1 MTDQGVRVQI
11 DSVQQIIDAAY
22 QIRKE
27 ASNPKYKD
35 TDENDVIKKIQDIF
49 KDFSRSFPIMLRH
62 IVQTRK
68 VYPEVIK
75 RYVKLCQAQPTHS
88 ISEFQQRQ
96 ADYLAMVYRKEHP
109 RAGQKEIALIRAKY
123 EQNLKKE
130 EEYMKKVM
138 DVISE
143 ERKTKRNEFNELK
156 RNELFDLINKNID
169 QIPDDITIDIEKEVE
184 APIEVVTRDE
194 SIVLVGG
201 KTDNKPHF
209 REDDEDDP
217 LTIAE
222 EEAERVA
229 QSSTTSQSNE
239 PTNVDEEQNQ
249 SKDE

>member
-27 ASNPKYKD
+27 VHSPKYRGM
-35 TDENDVIKKIQDIF
+35 DENEVIKKIQDIF

-62 IVQTRK
+62 IVQTQK
-68 VYPEVIK
+68 VYPDVIK

-88 ISEFQQRQ
+88 IAEFQQRQ

-109 RAGQKEIALIRAKY
+109 RAGPKEIAAIRAQY
-123 EQNLKKE
+123 EKNLKKE

-143 ERKTKRNEFNELK
+143 ERKTKRNEFNESK
-156 RNELFDLINKNID
+156 RNEIFALIDKNID
-169 QIPDDITIDIEKEVE
+169 QVPDDVMIDIEKKED
-184 APIEVVTRDE
+184 APIEEVTREE

-201 KTDNKPHF
+201 KTNQAGDNNNSSIE
-209 REDDEDDP
+209 ED
-217 LTIAE
+217 
-222 EEAERVA
+222 V
-229 QSSTTSQSNE
+229 STNDSVVGSNTQEQSNE
-239 PTNVDEEQNQ
+239 TT

>member
-1 MTDQGVRVQI
+1 MADQGVRVQI
-11 DSVQQIIDAAY
+11 DSIQQIVDAAY

-27 ASNPKYKD
+27 AKDPKFHGM
-35 TDENDVIKKIQDIF
+35 DENEVIKKIQDTF

-62 IVQTRK
+62 IVQTQK
-68 VYPEVIK
+68 VYPDVIK

-109 RAGQKEIALIRAKY
+109 RAGQKEIAMIRAKY

-143 ERKTKRNEFNELK
+143 ERKTKRTEFNEVK
-156 RNELFDLINKNID
+156 RNELFALIDKNIN

-184 APIEVVTRDE
+184 APIEEVGREE

-201 KTDNKPHF
+201 KTDKIQDLNKTLKE
-209 REDDEDDP
+209 RKDAER
-217 LTIAE
+217 E
-222 EEAERVA
+222 EELE
-229 QSSTTSQSNE
+229 E
-239 PTNVDEEQNQ
+239 PQEPQPSEIPSEEKILD
-249 SKDE
+249 KDE

>member
-27 ASNPKYKD
+27 CGNKKYKGM
-35 TDENDVIKKIQDIF
+35 DENDVIKKIQDIF

-62 IVQTRK
+62 IVQTGK

-156 RNELFDLINKNID
+156 RNELFALIDKNID
-169 QIPDDITIDIEKEVE
+169 QIPDDTTIDIEKEVE
-184 APIEVVTRDE
+184 APIEEVTREE

-201 KTDNKPHF
+201 KTDSKPHF
-209 REDDEDDP
+209 IEDEEDDP
-217 LTIAE
+217 LSIAE

-229 QSSTTSQSNE
+229 EKAAQSSE
-239 PTNVDEEQNQ
+239 PTNIVEEQIQN
-249 SKDE
+249 KDE